1 MRGQSK
7 EDNVGEG
14 YTEKQNW
21 GIFGLVRDLAFTLK
35 TLENVLI
42 MVWDE
47 HFGFRQSLEFHI
59 EDNGK
64 KEESIL
70 PMGSMTYSLWGLRF
84 LWWLMERTFI
94 NFWSVVI
101 RKTHLACQWIFGS
114 KSSWEGN

>member
-59 EDNGK
+59 EDWMEK
-64 KEESIL
+64 KKKV
-70 PMGSMTYSLWGLRF
+70 YF
-84 LWWLMERTFI
+84 LWVPWHIHCEG
-94 NFWSVVI
+94 W
-101 RKTHLACQWIFGS
+101 GS
-114 KSSWEGN
+114 CDG